1 MLPGTPRTFIGS
13 TTFIVRG
20 LVDDASRSAVVESVS
35 GVDGVDAVTVDL
47 ESGVITVRAARPVD
61 RADVATAAQAAGFS
75 VAP

>member
-13 TTFIVRG
+13 TTFTVRG

-35 GVDGVDAVTVDL
+35 EVDGVEAVTVDL
-47 ESGVITVRAARPVD
+47 DSGVITVRATRPVD
-61 RADVATAAQAAGFS
+61 RADVATAAQAAGFA